1 MCCTASSKRRN
12 IAKDMANF
20 GNAKISGIEFSF
32 SELEAATDNFKPES
46 LVGEGGFDRVYRG
59 YIKKIDR
66 VARLLSL

>member
-1 MCCTASSKRRN
+1 
-12 IAKDMANF
+12 MANF

-59 YIKKIDR
+59 YINKIDR
-66 VARLLSL
+66 VARLFSL